1 MFPFLLNM
9 SMIGGSL
16 TLEMA
21 KAEKAIVLCAV
32 CCGEGLEPSL
42 VRRCRIDGY
51 VVRITRR

>member
-21 KAEKAIVLCAV
+21 KAEKAICAV
-32 CCGEGLEPSL
+32 CYGDGLEPSL
-42 VRRCRIDGY
+42 VRRRRIDGY

>member
-16 TLEMA
+16 TLGMP
-21 KAEKAIVLCAV
+21 KAEKAICAV
-32 CCGEGLEPSL
+32 SCGEGLEPSRMQ
-42 VRRCRIDGY
+42 RRRIDGY